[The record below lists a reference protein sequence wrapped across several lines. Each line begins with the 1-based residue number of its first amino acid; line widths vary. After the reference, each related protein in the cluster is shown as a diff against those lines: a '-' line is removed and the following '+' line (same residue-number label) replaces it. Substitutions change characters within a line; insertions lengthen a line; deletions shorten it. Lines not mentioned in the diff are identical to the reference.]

1 MALTQRDQG
10 MIVVCVLA
18 AGLAFAYWNY
28 MWSPRNEELATLQTR
43 IETLTEANEKA
54 RLDVAR
60 GTAAKMREEADQMG
74 RVLAVMRRLVPVAN
88 EVPTLLEQISTAARQ
103 TGLDL
108 GEVTPLGVIPG
119 EVFDTHRFKM
129 SVVGPYHRVARFLDT
144 LQPPR
149 YPADRIDNIKA
160 ASGASLYNS
169 HCGQCHGA
177 PAPPFKREEIG
188 KLVGTVMPIRAIGG
202 AGRRSRRG
210 SSPAPSSRPS

>member
-18 AGLAFAYWNY
+18 AGVAFAYWNY
-28 MWSPRNEELATLQTR
+28 MWSPKNEELATLQTR

-60 GTAAKMREEADQMG
+60 GTAAKMREEADQLG

-108 GEVTPLGVIPG
+108 GEVTPLGIIPG

-129 SVVGPYHRVARFLDT
+129 SVVGPYHRVARFLDNVGSMT
-144 LQPPR
+144 
-149 YPADRIDNIKA
+149 RIVAPMNVSMGPTSRTTVRARPGEQNLDLSFEIQTYVA
-160 ASGASLYNS
+160 RT
-169 HCGQCHGA
+169 A
-177 PAPPFKREEIG
+177 PA
-188 KLVGTVMPIRAIGG
+188 A
-202 AGRRSRRG
+202 
-210 SSPAPSSRPS
+210 APTTPGQ

>member
-18 AGLAFAYWNY
+18 AGVAFAYWNY
-28 MWSPRNEELATLQTR
+28 MWSPKNEELATLQTR

-60 GTAAKMREEADQMG
+60 GTAAKMREEADQLG

-129 SVVGPYHRVARFLDT
+129 SVVGPYHRVARFLDNVGSMT
-144 LQPPR
+144 
-149 YPADRIDNIKA
+149 RIVAPMNVSMGPTARTTVRARPGEQNLDLSFEIQTYVAKT
-160 ASGASLYNS
+160 
-169 HCGQCHGA
+169 A
-177 PAPPFKREEIG
+177 PA
-188 KLVGTVMPIRAIGG
+188 A
-202 AGRRSRRG
+202 
-210 SSPAPSSRPS
+210 APTTPGQ

>member
-18 AGLAFAYWNY
+18 AGVAFAYWNY
-28 MWSPRNEELATLQTR
+28 MWSPKNEELATLQTR

-60 GTAAKMREEADQMG
+60 GTAAKMREEADQLG

-129 SVVGPYHRVARFLDT
+129 SVVGPYHRVARFLDNVGSMT
-144 LQPPR
+144 
-149 YPADRIDNIKA
+149 RIVAPMNVSMGPTARTTVRSRPGEQNLDLSFEIQTYVAKT
-160 ASGASLYNS
+160 
-169 HCGQCHGA
+169 A
-177 PAPPFKREEIG
+177 PA
-188 KLVGTVMPIRAIGG
+188 A
-202 AGRRSRRG
+202 
-210 SSPAPSSRPS
+210 APTTPGQ

>member
-10 MIVVCVLA
+10 MVVVCVLA

-28 MWSPRNEELATLQTR
+28 MWSPKNESLTTLETR

-60 GTAAKMREEADQMG
+60 GTAARIREEADQLG
-74 RVLAVMRRLVPVAN
+74 RMLAVMRRLVPVAN

-119 EVFDTHRFKM
+119 EVFDTHRFRM
-129 SVVGPYHRVARFLDT
+129 SVVGPYHRVARFLDNVGSLT
-144 LQPPR
+144 
-149 YPADRIDNIKA
+149 RIVAPMNVSMGPTSRTTVRTRPGEQNLDLSFEIQTYVAKT
-160 ASGASLYNS
+160 
-169 HCGQCHGA
+169 A
-177 PAPPFKREEIG
+177 PAPAPAAST
-188 KLVGTVMPIRAIGG
+188 GTGQ
-202 AGRRSRRG
+202 
-210 SSPAPSSRPS
+210 